1 MCSGS
6 GAGMKSGVLKKIC
19 EFRIGTVGFALLW
32 SRFLFLFFGPVP
44 SWSSFSDVLLKKTC
58 SRDFSN
64 SVKVRWVFALLQGR
78 PFWGPESALSLC
90 NWFSDVLWKKT
101 C

>member
-58 SRDFSN
+58 SREFSN
-64 SVKVRWVFALLQGR
+64 SVKARWVFALLQGR